1 MKLICISYFHRNKG
15 NSFDTN
21 LNKLSTRKN
30 YNMPS
35 SFPSRIRP
43 TLQKLKS
50 WRKKRGKKKWGLKI
64 VLTFLKSMLSSD
76 KVFRLCQDYGSK
88 LFYLKSYRVS
98 NFSIF
103 KKFIDSL
110 TRLGIE
116 TLYNLKIYF
125 KVICSTSSVT

>member
-1 MKLICISYFHRNKG
+1 M
-15 NSFDTN
+15 
-21 LNKLSTRKN
+21 
-30 YNMPS
+30 
-35 SFPSRIRP
+35 RP
-43 TLQKLKS
+43 Q
-50 WRKKRGKKKWGLKI
+50 I

-116 TLYNLKIYF
+116 TLYNLKIYC
-125 KVICSTSSVT
+125 KVMSVTLEYIHIPINFSMSYVLL